1 MEKKNKPEKNPQN
14 KRILEEYKDYLTD
27 EEKDA
32 LKKDSLVSPRYMS
45 SKPFGKNSSGDDIH
59 AYSYA
64 PEFRKNS
71 MNRSSESYDAG
82 AGRGKVN
89 PKADQK
95 KKTGGSVKGMK
106 HGGSV
111 RGDGCAVKGKTKGTM
126 R

>member
-1 MEKKNKPEKNPQN
+1 MEKNPQN
-14 KRILEEYKDYLTD
+14 KRILKEYKDNLTD

-32 LKKDSLVSPRYMS
+32 LKKDSLVSPRYRTA
-45 SKPFGKNSSGDDIH
+45 KPVGKNSSGDDSYD
-59 AYSYA
+59 YSYA
-64 PEFRKNS
+64 PEFKKS
-71 MNRSSESYDAG
+71 SLNRSSESYDAG

-95 KKTGGSVKGMK
+95 KKHGGSVKGMK

-111 RGDGCAVKGKTKGTM
+111 RGDGIAIKGKTKGTM